1 MALNK
6 MVKKLNLESEEIDVS
21 EVEDQTIEDVVE
33 ADVNASELQEATKE
47 LEEIQDDFEEGE
59 ATAAE
64 LQEAIDHTKEVIA
77 EAEKASEEGKEAEVP
92 VEEVVAAQESLKYFY
107 VKIGFDNSDMVTV
120 SREDI
125 ATGSLEAYKNLSAN
139 LEQLQV
145 NLEGIMGD
153 IAGKLKE
160 KIKAAGNKLMA
171 LLGSKK
177 ATFVE
182 LLKTLN
188 AINGEISAEANAAFI
203 NKNKKLGYNAEIYSN
218 GIIPVANEICAVYSK
233 LFSTII
239 ANKPFTIKDVKPSKY
254 AKYVPGVNG
263 VVAAIYPAANGALAY
278 IFVENVEGAGVIDED
293 EVSGKELK
301 DIKLD
306 KATAIKLVSAALKDS
321 EAVDTL
327 LEKVDNLAWTAEENS
342 NKKAG
347 YITDIYMNCY
357 NAVSEVI
364 NANFKFVN
372 TYALATIKALKASK

>member
-33 ADVNASELQEATKE
+33 ADVNASELQEATKK
-47 LEEIQDDFEEGE
+47 LEEIQDDFEDGE

-64 LQEAIDHTKEVIA
+64 LQEAIDHTKEVIT

-107 VKIGFDNSDMVTV
+107 TKIGFDSSNMVTV

-145 NLEGIMGD
+145 DLEGVMGD

-160 KIKAAGNKLMA
+160 KMKAAGNKLMA

-177 ATFVE
+177 AASLE

-188 AINGEISAEANAAFI
+188 AVNGEISPEANTAFV

-218 GIIPVANEICAVYSK
+218 GIIPVANEIYTVYVK
-233 LFSTII
+233 LFSSII
-239 ANKPFTIKDVKPSKY
+239 ANKPFTSKDVKPSKY
-254 AKYVPGVNG
+254 AKYVQGVDG
-263 VVAAIYPAANGALAY
+263 VVVAAYPAVNGALAY
-278 IFVENVEGAGVIDED
+278 TFVDDTGVIDED
-293 EVSGKELK
+293 EVGGKELK
-301 DIKLD
+301 DIKLN
-306 KATAIKLVSAALKDS
+306 KATAIKLVSTALKDS
-321 EAVDTL
+321 EAAYGL
-327 LEKVDNLAWTAEENS
+327 LEKIDKLANSAEES
-342 NKKAG
+342 GNKKAT
-347 YITDIYMNCY
+347 YITDTYMGCH
-357 NAVSEVI
+357 NAIMEVI
-364 NANFKFVN
+364 DANFKFVN
-372 TYALATIKALKASK
+372 TYALATIKALKAAK

>member
-33 ADVNASELQEATKE
+33 ADVNASELQEATKK

-107 VKIGFDNSDMVTV
+107 TKIGFDSSNMVTV

-145 NLEGIMGD
+145 DLEGVMGD

-160 KIKAAGNKLMA
+160 KMKAAGNKLMA

-177 ATFVE
+177 AASLE

-188 AINGEISAEANAAFI
+188 AVNGEISPEANTAFV

-218 GIIPVANEICAVYSK
+218 GIIPVANEIYTVYAK
-233 LFSTII
+233 LFSSII
-239 ANKPFTIKDVKPSKY
+239 ANKPFTSKDVKPSKY
-254 AKYVPGVNG
+254 AKYVQGVDG
-263 VVAAIYPAANGALAY
+263 VVVAAYPAVNGALAY
-278 IFVENVEGAGVIDED
+278 TFVDDTGVIDED
-293 EVSGKELK
+293 EVGGKELK
-301 DIKLD
+301 DIKLN
-306 KATAIKLVSAALKDS
+306 KATAIKLVSTALKDS
-321 EAVDTL
+321 EAAYGL
-327 LEKVDNLAWTAEENS
+327 LEKIDKLANSAEES
-342 NKKAG
+342 GNKKAT
-347 YITDIYMNCY
+347 YITDTYMGCH
-357 NAVSEVI
+357 NAIMEVI
-364 NANFKFVN
+364 DANFKFVN
-372 TYALATIKALKASK
+372 TYALATIKALKAAK

>member
-21 EVEDQTIEDVVE
+21 EVEDQKIEDVVE
-33 ADVNASELQEATKE
+33 ADVNASELQEATKA
-47 LEEIQDDFEEGE
+47 LEDIQDDFEEGE

-77 EAEKASEEGKEAEVP
+77 KVEEAAEEGKEAEVP

-107 VKIGFDNSDMVTV
+107 TKIGFDSSDMVTV

-145 NLEGIMGD
+145 NLEGVMGD
-153 IAGKLKE
+153 IASKLKE
-160 KIKAAGNKLMA
+160 KMKAAGNKLMA

-177 ATFVE
+177 AASLE

-188 AINGEISAEANAAFI
+188 AINGEISAEADAAFI

-218 GIIPVANEICAVYSK
+218 GIIPVANEIYAVYAK
-233 LFSTII
+233 LFSNII
-239 ANKPFTIKDVKPSKY
+239 ANKPFTTKDVKPSKY
-254 AKYVPGVNG
+254 AKYVSGVNG
-263 VVAAIYPAANGALAY
+263 VVAAVYPAANGALAY
-278 IFVENVEGAGVIDED
+278 TFVEDNTGTGVIDED
-293 EVSGKELK
+293 EVSSKELK
-301 DIKLD
+301 DIKLN
-306 KATAIKLVSAALKDS
+306 KTTAIKLVSAALKDS
-321 EAVDTL
+321 EAAYGL
-327 LEKVDNLAWTAEENS
+327 LEKLDSIANSAEESGNR
-342 NKKAG
+342 KAS
-347 YITDIYMNCY
+347 YVTDTYMGCY
-357 NAVSEVI
+357 NAIMEVI
-364 NANFKFVN
+364 DANFKFVN

>member
-33 ADVNASELQEATKE
+33 ADVNASELQDATKE
-47 LEEIQDDFEEGE
+47 LEEVQEDFKDGE

-77 EAEKASEEGKEAEVP
+77 QAEEGKEAEVP
-92 VEEVVAAQESLKYFY
+92 VEEIVAAQESLKYFY
-107 VKIGFDNSDMVTV
+107 EHIGFDSSNMVTV

-145 NLEGIMGD
+145 NLEGILSD
-153 IAGKLKE
+153 IGSKLKE
-160 KIKAAGNKLMA
+160 KIKNAGNKLMA

-177 ATFVE
+177 AASVE

-188 AINGEISAEANAAFI
+188 TIDGEISPEANAAFV

-218 GIIPVANEICAVYSK
+218 GIIPVANEIYAVYSK
-233 LFSTII
+233 LFSSII
-239 ANKPFTIKDVKPSKY
+239 ANKPFTSKDVKPSKY
-254 AKYVPGVNG
+254 AKYVQGADG
-263 VVAAIYPAANGALAY
+263 VVAAVYPAANGALAY
-278 IFVENVEGAGVIDED
+278 TFVDANGIIDED
-293 EVSGKELK
+293 EISGKELK
-301 DIKLD
+301 DIKLN
-306 KATAIKLVSAALKDS
+306 KATAVKLVSGALKESDV
-321 EAVDTL
+321 VDDL
-327 LEKVDNLAWTAEENS
+327 FEKLDKLANGAEES
-342 NKKAG
+342 GNKKAN
-347 YITDIYMNCY
+347 YVTDTYMSCY
-357 NAVSEVI
+357 TAVSEVI
-364 NANFKFVN
+364 DANFKFVN

>member
-21 EVEDQTIEDVVE
+21 EVEDQTIEDVAE

-47 LEEIQDDFEEGE
+47 LEEIQDDFEDGE

-77 EAEKASEEGKEAEVP
+77 KVEEAAEEGKETEVP

-107 VKIGFDNSDMVTV
+107 TKIGFDSSNMVTV

-125 ATGSLEAYKNLSAN
+125 VTGSLEAYKNLSAN

-145 NLEGIMGD
+145 NLEGVMGD
-153 IAGKLKE
+153 IASKLKE
-160 KIKAAGNKLMA
+160 KMKAAGNKLMA

-177 ATFVE
+177 AASLE

-188 AINGEISAEANAAFI
+188 AVNGEISPEANAAFI
-203 NKNKKLGYNAEIYSN
+203 NKNKKLGYNTEIYSN
-218 GIIPVANEICAVYSK
+218 GIMPVANEIYAVYAK
-233 LFSTII
+233 LFSNII
-239 ANKPFTIKDVKPSKY
+239 ANKPFTTKDVKPSKY

-263 VVAAIYPAANGALAY
+263 VVAAVYPAANGALAY
-278 IFVENVEGAGVIDED
+278 TFVDDAGVIDED
-293 EVSGKELK
+293 EVAGKELK
-301 DIKLD
+301 DIKLN
-306 KATAIKLVSAALKDS
+306 KATAIKLVSTALKES
-321 EAVDTL
+321 EAAYGL
-327 LEKVDNLAWTAEENS
+327 LEKIDKLANSAEES
-342 NKKAG
+342 GNKKAT
-347 YITDIYMNCY
+347 YITDTYMGCH
-357 NAVSEVI
+357 NAIMEVI
-364 NANFKFVN
+364 DANFKFVN

>member
-33 ADVNASELQEATKE
+33 ADVNASELQDATKE
-47 LEEIQDDFEEGE
+47 LEEVQEDFKDGE

-77 EAEKASEEGKEAEVP
+77 QAEKASEEGKEAEVP
-92 VEEVVAAQESLKYFY
+92 VEEIVAAQESLKYFY
-107 VKIGFDNSDMVTV
+107 EHIGFDSSNMVTV

-145 NLEGIMGD
+145 NLEGILSD
-153 IAGKLKE
+153 IGSKLKE
-160 KIKAAGNKLMA
+160 KIKNAGNKLMA

-177 ATFVE
+177 AASVE

-188 AINGEISAEANAAFI
+188 AIDGEISPEANAAFV

-218 GIIPVANEICAVYSK
+218 GIIPVANEIYAVYSK
-233 LFSTII
+233 LFSSII
-239 ANKPFTIKDVKPSKY
+239 ANKPFTSKDVKPSKY
-254 AKYVPGVNG
+254 AKYVQGVDG
-263 VVAAIYPAANGALAY
+263 VVAAVYPAANGALAY
-278 IFVENVEGAGVIDED
+278 TFVDANGIIDED
-293 EVSGKELK
+293 EISSKELK
-301 DIKLD
+301 DIKLN
-306 KATAIKLVSAALKDS
+306 KATAIKLVSGALKESDV
-321 EAVDTL
+321 VDDL
-327 LEKVDNLAWTAEENS
+327 FEKLDKLANGAEES
-342 NKKAG
+342 GNKKAN
-347 YITDIYMNCY
+347 YVTDTYMSCY
-357 NAVSEVI
+357 TAVSEVI
-364 NANFKFVN
+364 DANFKFVN